1 MTYTQDQLDALRDAY
16 ARGVLIAVLPDGSRV
31 EYRSVADMERIMIRM
46 ETELGQ
52 RSLTQN
58 VTYPTHRRG
67 FDT

>member
-1 MTYTQDQLDALRDAY
+1 MAYTQGQLDALQEAL

-31 EYRSVADMERIMIRM
+31 EYRSVADMERIIHAIKV
-46 ETELGQ
+46 ELGQ
-52 RSLTQN
+52 RNPAQN